1 MLQITLHT
9 CWEHYGR
16 IEPDV
21 EMLGYEVCAIKRLKD
36 TCKLTALSAA
46 LT

>member
-1 MLQITLHT
+1 MLQITLHA

-21 EMLGYEVCAIKRLKD
+21 EMLGYEVRAIKLLKD
-36 TCKLTALSAA
+36 TCKLT
-46 LT
+46 TINTV